1 MSSNWLHNIKHV
13 NPGEPVQA
21 GVVSRPDRTLE
32 DRTDY
37 LKDRL
42 DAAALGK
49 VLVDSDA
56 TICSSV
62 LPGQPVYW
70 NWVEHRYELALA
82 AVEPDASTQTL
93 VVQPSSDCVGVCVK
107 KRSAT
112 LGDIVLRGIVDIPEL
127 NNAIDGPIVPGRYY
141 LSASDPGKLV
151 KQRPAVTVSVC
162 HVQGPKDSCTTVPRV
177 IVMPH
182 IRDFIDDH
190 THYRFNLV
198 AAPAG
203 TSTTTTVDDIVRVS
217 ITNPNPALPGWL
229 PANHTVFNGK
239 APGGAVFGY
248 NLAQHSAL
256 SNVWPPLPIQSVAML
271 WDKGLEFVGATEIPL
286 GTNGLAVCDTN
297 GIWWM
302 SNCVGD
308 VPWSAATVPPA
319 EDAPECP
326 RDETMRIAVVYLRML
341 TGNDRNVVTSL
352 VKDVTDADAV
362 VTAATSAAATVTSPV
377 AITNCAD
384 DTGSTGDLQL
394 NLDLQIAAADTTGG
408 QALKGVINRH
418 QLTRGWIAEGA
429 FTTSNQIAITGSRG
443 SPRPLTTQEK
453 QQFNLTTPDPI
464 TLHQGILKIDYTDQL
479 VEREISPQIIRLSDT
494 VERLYMDIPYL
505 GFPGGQ
511 AALLRLRFNVP
522 SNNLGDNLRMK
533 IRVQL
538 FGRDG
543 TSQQRKLMPSL
554 YMTRRTL
561 KLPALTSADGIGLE
575 TTDKPLTF
583 NSSANLFIDRAITR
597 DSVPFGDDPDDPDD
611 TVEEGDTV
619 LVTIGR
625 VEDNVYGEI
634 GVLRVTGIVYRAT

>member
-1 MSSNWLHNIKHV
+1 MSGNWLHNIKHV

-49 VLVDSDA
+49 ILVDSDA

-70 NWVEHRYELALA
+70 NWTEKRYEPALA
-82 AVEPDASTQTL
+82 AVAPDPETQAL
-93 VVQPSSDCVGVCVK
+93 IVQPSSDCVGICLR

-112 LGDIVLRGIVDIPEL
+112 LGDIVLRGIVDIPDL
-127 NNAIDGPIVPGRYY
+127 ANAISGPITPGRYY
-141 LSASDPGKLV
+141 LSAADAGKLV
-151 KQRPAVTVSVC
+151 KQKPAVTVTVC
-162 HVQGPKDSCTTVPRV
+162 HVQGPKDSCTTVSRV
-177 IVMPH
+177 VVMPH

-190 THYRFNLV
+190 THYRFDLATT
-198 AAPAG
+198 AAG
-203 TSTTTTVDDIVRVS
+203 TTTTNTVGGVTRVT

-229 PANHTVFNGK
+229 PATHAIFNGK
-239 APGGAVFGY
+239 APNGAVFGY
-248 NLAQHSAL
+248 NLSQHSAL

-271 WDKGLEFVGATEIPL
+271 WDKGVSRVGATEIPL
-286 GTNGLAVCDTN
+286 GTNGLAICDTN

-302 SNCVGD
+302 SNCEND
-308 VPWSAATVPPA
+308 VPFTAATTPPV
-319 EDAPECP
+319 ETPECA
-326 RDETMRIAVVYLRML
+326 RYETMRVSVVYLRML
-341 TGNDRNVVTSL
+341 SGNDRNVVTSL
-352 VKDVTDADAV
+352 VKDVDEADATETQT
-362 VTAATSAAATVTSPV
+362 TAAAATVTSPI

-384 DTGSTGDLQL
+384 DPAATGDLQL
-394 NLDLQIAAADTTGG
+394 NLDLQIAAAEATGG
-408 QALKGVINRH
+408 QAVKGVINRH
-418 QLTRGWIAEGA
+418 QLRRGWIAEGA
-429 FTTSNQIAITGSRG
+429 FTTSNQIAITGSRP
-443 SPRPLTTQEK
+443 SPRTLTTSEK
-453 QQFNLTTPDPI
+453 QQFNLTTTNPI

-511 AALLRLRFNVP
+511 ASLLRLRFNVP
-522 SNNLGDNLRMK
+522 GSNLGDNLMMK

-543 TSQQRKLMPSL
+543 TQSQRKVMPSL
-554 YMTRRTL
+554 YMTRRIL
-561 KLPALTSADGIGLE
+561 KSPSLTSLDGLNLP
-575 TTDKPLTF
+575 TTDTPLGF
-583 NSSANLFIDRAITR
+583 NSSANLFIDHAITR
-597 DSVPFGDDPDDPDD
+597 DSDPFGDDEADR
-611 TVEEGDTV
+611 VEEGDTV

-625 VEDNVYGEI
+625 AEDNVYGEI
-634 GVLRVTGIVYRAT
+634 GVLRVTGIIYSAT

>member
-1 MSSNWLHNIKHV
+1 MSGNWLHNIKHV

-49 VLVDSDA
+49 ILVDSDA

-70 NWVEHRYELALA
+70 NWVEKRYEPALA
-82 AVEPDASTQTL
+82 AVASDPETQVL
-93 VVQPSSDCVGVCVK
+93 VVQPSSDCVGICLR
-107 KRSAT
+107 KRAET
-112 LGDIVLRGIVDIPEL
+112 LGDIVLRGIVEIPDL
-127 NNAIDGPIVPGRYY
+127 ANAISGPITPGRYY
-141 LSASDPGKLV
+141 LSAADAGKLV
-151 KQRPAVTVSVC
+151 KQKPAVTVTVC

-177 IVMPH
+177 VVMPH

-190 THYRFNLV
+190 THYRFDLV
-198 AAPAG
+198 TQQAATAN
-203 TSTTTTVDDIVRVS
+203 D
-217 ITNPNPALPGWL
+217 PGWL
-229 PANHTVFNGK
+229 PANHASFNGK
-239 APGGAVFGY
+239 APNGAVFGY
-248 NLAQHSAL
+248 NLSQHAAL

-271 WDKGLEFVGATEIPL
+271 WDKGVDYVGATEIPL
-286 GTNGLAVCDTN
+286 GPTGLAICDTN

-302 SNCVGD
+302 SDCEDD
-308 VPWSAATVPPA
+308 VPFTDPTEHP
-319 EDAPECP
+319 EETEECP
-326 RDETMRIAVVYLRML
+326 RYETMRVSVVYLRML

-352 VKDVTDADAV
+352 VKDVDG
-362 VTAATSAAATVTSPV
+362 TAAATEPTPTAATVTSPI
-377 AITNCAD
+377 AILNCAD
-384 DTGSTGDLQL
+384 DPASTGDLQL
-394 NLDLQIAAADTTGG
+394 NLDLQIAAGDAAGG

-418 QLTRGWIAEGA
+418 QLTRGWMAEGA
-429 FTTSNQIAITGSRG
+429 FTLSNQIAITGSRPN
-443 SPRPLTTQEK
+443 PRTLTTQEK
-453 QQFNLTTPDPI
+453 QQFNLTTTSPI

-511 AALLRLRFNVP
+511 ASLLRLRFNVP
-522 SNNLGDNLRMK
+522 GSNLGDNLMMK

-543 TSQQRKLMPSL
+543 TQSQRKVMPSL
-554 YMTRRTL
+554 YMTRRVIT
-561 KLPALTSADGIGLE
+561 KPPTPEADGQALP
-575 TTDKPLTF
+575 TTDTALTF
-583 NSSANLFIDRAITR
+583 NSSANLYIDRAIQR
-597 DSVPFGDDPDDPDD
+597 DSAAFAV
-611 TVEEGDTV
+611 TEGDTV
-619 LVTIGR
+619 LVTLGR

-634 GVLRVTGIVYRAT
+634 GVLRVTGIVYSAT

>member
-1 MSSNWLHNIKHV
+1 MSGNWLHNIKHV

-42 DAAALGK
+42 DAAALGR

-70 NWVEHRYELALA
+70 NWVEKRYEPALA
-82 AVEPDASTQTL
+82 AVASDPETQVL
-93 VVQPSSDCVGVCVK
+93 VVQPSSDCVGICLR
-107 KRSAT
+107 KRAET
-112 LGDIVLRGIVDIPEL
+112 LGDIVLRGIVEIPDL
-127 NNAIDGPIVPGRYY
+127 ANAISGPITPGRYY
-141 LSASDPGKLV
+141 LSAADAGKLV
-151 KQRPAVTVSVC
+151 KQKPAVTVTVC

-177 IVMPH
+177 VVMPH

-190 THYRFNLV
+190 THYRFDLV
-198 AAPAG
+198 TQQAATAN
-203 TSTTTTVDDIVRVS
+203 D
-217 ITNPNPALPGWL
+217 PGWL
-229 PANHTVFNGK
+229 PANHASFNGK
-239 APGGAVFGY
+239 APNGAVFGY
-248 NLAQHSAL
+248 NLSQHAAL

-271 WDKGLEFVGATEIPL
+271 WDKGVDYVGATEIPL
-286 GTNGLAVCDTN
+286 GPTGLAICDTN

-302 SNCVGD
+302 SDCEDD
-308 VPWSAATVPPA
+308 VPFTDPTEHP
-319 EDAPECP
+319 EETEECP
-326 RDETMRIAVVYLRML
+326 RYETMRVSVVYLRML

-352 VKDVTDADAV
+352 VKDVDG
-362 VTAATSAAATVTSPV
+362 TAAATEPTPTAATVTSPI
-377 AITNCAD
+377 AILNCAD
-384 DTGSTGDLQL
+384 DPASTGDLQL
-394 NLDLQIAAADTTGG
+394 NLDLQIAAGDAAGG

-418 QLTRGWIAEGA
+418 QLTRGWMAEGA
-429 FTTSNQIAITGSRG
+429 FTLSNQIAITGSRPN
-443 SPRPLTTQEK
+443 PRTLTTQEK
-453 QQFNLTTPDPI
+453 QQFNLTTTAPI

-511 AALLRLRFNVP
+511 ASLLRLRFNVP
-522 SNNLGDNLRMK
+522 GSNLGDNLMMK

-543 TSQQRKLMPSL
+543 TQSQRKVMPSL
-554 YMTRRTL
+554 YMTRRIIAKPPT
-561 KLPALTSADGIGLE
+561 PEADGQALP
-575 TTDKPLTF
+575 TTDTALTF
-583 NSSANLFIDRAITR
+583 NSSANLYIDRAIQR
-597 DSVPFGDDPDDPDD
+597 DSAAFAVA
-611 TVEEGDTV
+611 EGDTV
-619 LVTIGR
+619 LVTLGR

-634 GVLRVTGIVYRAT
+634 GVLRVTGIVYSAT